1 MVWYGKLFVVKWKA
15 TSATND
21 IVATFRSPGT
31 LLSSYK
37 YRDSI
42 YRPLVRCSF
51 NTRGSSIVVIVIIHQ
66 DPLNS
71 HQDPGEGGGQRYLPL
86 RDGKFKSLYLHRYIR
101 QVLW

>member
-1 MVWYGKLFVVKWKA
+1 MVWYGKLLVVKWKA

-71 HQDPGEGGGQRYLPL
+71 HQDPGEGGGTKIPTIK
-86 RDGKFKSLYLHRYIR
+86 GWKI
-101 QVLW
+101 